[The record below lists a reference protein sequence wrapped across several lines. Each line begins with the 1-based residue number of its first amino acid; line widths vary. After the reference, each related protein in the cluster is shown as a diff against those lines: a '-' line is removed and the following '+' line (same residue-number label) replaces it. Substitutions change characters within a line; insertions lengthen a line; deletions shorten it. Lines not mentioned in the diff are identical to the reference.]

1 MHLRALPPIFRNA
14 KDLRLN
20 MTPAEKILWEY
31 LKDRKME
38 EVKFRRQ
45 HPLRHFIPD
54 FYAHELKLIIEI
66 DGEYHEKR
74 NQQFSDEQRELKLKA
89 SRCWILRFKNQDVY
103 DTLDDVVEKIRNYVI
118 ALKSQKHMI
127 KR

>member
-1 MHLRALPPIFRNA
+1 MHQGASPQIFSNA
-14 KDLRLN
+14 QALRLKP
-20 MTPAEKILWEY
+20 TKAEEMLWEY

-38 EVKFRRQ
+38 GVKFRRQ

-74 NQQFSDEQRELKLKA
+74 NQQFSDEQRELNLKA
-89 SRCWILRFKNQDVY
+89 SRCWILRFKNEDVY